1 MPKVLDIV
9 KEPAKSLRKPS
20 QAVDVAQIGTPEF
33 QAFLDDL
40 GETMFAADGVGIA
53 APQVGSNIRVFV
65 VNEKDKPVV
74 YINPVVEVL
83 SEAVVE
89 SEEGCLSV
97 PGIWGIVPRAKKI
110 RLKAYDRHG
119 RRIEV
124 DAKGYSAII
133 IQHEF
138 DHLQGILFVDK
149 MTHATKGTDKKAV

>member
-1 MPKVLDIV
+1 M
-9 KEPAKSLRKPS
+9 
-20 QAVDVAQIGTPEF
+20 
-33 QAFLDDL
+33 
-40 GETMFAADGVGIA
+40 
-53 APQVGSNIRVFV
+53 
-65 VNEKDKPVV
+65 